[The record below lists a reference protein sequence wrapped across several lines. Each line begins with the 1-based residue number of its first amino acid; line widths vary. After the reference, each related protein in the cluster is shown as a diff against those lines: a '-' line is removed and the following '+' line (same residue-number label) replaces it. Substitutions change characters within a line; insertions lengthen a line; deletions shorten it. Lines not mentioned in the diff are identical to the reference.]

1 MNLPRRNRNQPG
13 ASRLE
18 RKINR
23 MNRLKALT
31 QRLAPVWTIK
41 SGWLALVITG
51 VVVSLA
57 TADDSGRGSDRNH
70 DHAPQIKGSWFQTIQ
85 SIDPAAPTQA
95 LVSFAKG
102 GVITASANVS
112 SLGTLHGTWTRK
124 GDREFTWT
132 ALSLGLD
139 PTGVHVVTFRVH
151 DELKLARDGQSYRG
165 RGQVELLSPDG
176 HLITELPPTTTYG
189 VRINAQ

>member
-1 MNLPRRNRNQPG
+1 
-13 ASRLE
+13 LE

-31 QRLAPVWTIK
+31 QRLAPVWAIK
-41 SGWLALVITG
+41 SGFLALVITA
-51 VVVSLA
+51 VVASLA
-57 TADDSGRGSDRNH
+57 TAGDSGHGPDRDH
-70 DHAPQIKGSWFQTIQ
+70 GHAPQIEGSWFQTIQ
-85 SIDPAAPTQA
+85 SIDPAGPTQA

-102 GVITASANVS
+102 GVIIASANVS

-132 ALSLGLD
+132 SLSLGLD

-165 RGQVELLSPDG
+165 HGKVELLSPDG
-176 HLITELPPTTTYG
+176 NLITELPPTTVHA
-189 VRINAQ
+189 VRINAE